1 MFNLVTSFAVL
12 NSLFD
17 PLIYA
22 VGIRYFRVTFIQFLS
37 SKAFAQAVV
46 LDRINLGRN
55 LIGDVA
61 YAE

>member
-1 MFNLVTSFAVL
+1 MFNLVISFAEL

-22 VGIRYFRVTFIQFLS
+22 VGIRYFRVALIQFLS
-37 SKAFAQAVV
+37 SKTFAQAVV

-55 LIGDVA
+55 LIGVVA